1 LAGLEHVCQL
11 GAGYRLA
18 RWPKRLSTWLV
29 VGPHG
34 LVSFF
39 DEATGQAFGSPESAQ
54 CYVRR
59 QPDAVEVFDRQRAFD
74 IAFIAA

>member
-1 LAGLEHVCQL
+1 LVGLEHVCKL

-18 RWPKRLSTWLV
+18 RWTSHLSTWLV
-29 VGPHG
+29 VAPRG

-39 DEATGQAFGSPESAQ
+39 DEATGQAFGSPESAWS
-54 CYVRR
+54 YVRR

-74 IAFIAA
+74 IAFIAT

>member
-1 LAGLEHVCQL
+1 LAGLEHVCKL

-18 RWPKRLSTWLV
+18 RSSHLSTWLV
-29 VGPHG
+29 VAPRG

-39 DEATGQAFGSPESAQ
+39 DEATGQAFGSPEAAWS
-54 CYVRR
+54 YVRR

-74 IAFIAA
+74 EAFVAT